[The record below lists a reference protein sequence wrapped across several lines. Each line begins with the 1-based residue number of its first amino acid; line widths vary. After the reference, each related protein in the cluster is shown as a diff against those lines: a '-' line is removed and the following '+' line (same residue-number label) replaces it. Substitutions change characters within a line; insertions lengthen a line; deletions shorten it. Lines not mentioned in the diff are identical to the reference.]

1 MDLAEL
7 CQRYRCLTVSEV
19 CDALYEL
26 NITERVL
33 PTNLRPLLPEQTMVG
48 EAFTVLGQ
56 DLDPPVGWD
65 EGVVR
70 VRAYLEM
77 LEHVG
82 ADSVMVCANIGPSR
96 MGNFGE
102 LTANAVRQRG
112 CAGVVLDGN
121 LRDSA
126 GMRDI
131 NFQIYYKD
139 LSPLNGIGRWQ
150 LRSFAEPVTIGDV
163 EVSPGDIVIADFD
176 GILVIDRADAE
187 RVLIAAENISA
198 AETKVRA
205 EMQGGV
211 APLAS
216 FQKHGHF

>member
-7 CQRYRCLTVSEV
+7 CKRYRRLTVSEV

-26 NITERVL
+26 QLDERIL
-33 PTNLRPLLPEQTMVG
+33 PSNLRPLLPEHTMVG
-48 EAFTVLGQ
+48 EAFTNLGQ

-70 VRAYLEM
+70 VRAYLQM

-82 ADSVMVCANIGPSR
+82 PDSVMVCANIGPSR

-102 LTANAVRQRG
+102 LTANAVQQRG
-112 CAGVVLDGN
+112 CVGVVLDGN

-131 NFQIYYKD
+131 NFQIFYRD
-139 LSPLNGIGRWQ
+139 LSPRNGIGRWV
-150 LRSFAEPVTIGDV
+150 LRSFQEPVVIGEV
-163 EVSPGDIVIADFD
+163 EVVPGDIIIADFD
-176 GILVIDRADAE
+176 GILAVAREDAE
-187 RVLIAAENISA
+187 RVLLAAENVSSSEA
-198 AETKVRA
+198 KVRA
-205 EMQGGV
+205 EMQSGV

-216 FQKHGHF
+216 FQQHGHF